1 MSRRPTAP
9 PPTIEGYRYL
19 KHLGTGGF
27 ANVYLYEQDRPR
39 RRVAIK
45 VLMSDL
51 LTETAKR
58 SFEAEANLMAQL
70 SSHPYI
76 VTIYEA
82 NITADNHFYLAM
94 EYCSRPSL
102 DERYKA
108 GRLGL
113 EEALSLGIQ
122 VASAVETAHRS
133 GIAHRDIK
141 PANILT
147 TDYNRPA
154 LTDFGISGTTDSL
167 EDEDQGMSI
176 PWSPPEALRGG
187 RTDGIPMD
195 IWALGAT
202 VYTLLAGRSP
212 FVLPAGSNSQRE
224 LIDRIESSP
233 LKPTGRADV
242 PAAME
247 QALATA
253 MAKSPEARYASAY
266 EFALALQRVQS
277 ELNFATTEFEVLEE
291 TVVQPEVG
299 EDSNSTRVRSVVSIS
314 PDGRPTPHPVSDRP
328 VGDAGLLPPTAATA
342 GSPSFMTEGRDGST
356 RGEWTGKTFLRGADP
371 ATVAEHPPGP
381 PTSTKRRNRLV
392 TAAVVVA
399 VAAVAAVG
407 AGAVLNGT
415 AEPEPEVPAFT
426 QPPPDASAGL
436 EANVPP
442 PEGLSGVPE
451 GSEVV
456 FTWVNPDQREG
467 DLYIWRTV
475 TATEEGEPVRTL
487 EPRAVVQAEGAGEV
501 CIEVQV
507 VRLNGKASDPAAACS
522 PEQ

>member
-1 MSRRPTAP
+1 MSRRATAP
-9 PPTIEGYRYL
+9 PPVIEGYRYL
-19 KHLGTGGF
+19 QHLGTGGF

-39 RRVAIK
+39 RKVAIK

-51 LTETAKR
+51 LTESAKR

-82 NITADNHFYLAM
+82 NITPDNHFYLAM

-102 DERYKA
+102 DFRYKA

-154 LTDFGISGTTDSL
+154 LTDFGISGTTDPL
-167 EDEDQGMSI
+167 EGEDQGMSI

-187 RTDGIPMD
+187 RTDGIPID

-212 FVLPAGSNSQRE
+212 FVLPGGGNSQRE

-253 MAKSPEARYASAY
+253 MAKSPGARYASAY
-266 EFALALQRVQS
+266 DFALALQRVQS
-277 ELNFATTEFEVLEE
+277 ELNFATTDFEVLEE
-291 TVVQPEVG
+291 TVAPPEAG

-314 PDGRPTPHPVSDRP
+314 PDGTPGPKLVTPVPQGVRGLTDRDRDRDSD
-328 VGDAGLLPPTAATA
+328 GDGA
-342 GSPSFMTEGRDGST
+342 EGRAT
-356 RGEWTGKTFLRGADP
+356 RGEWTGRTFLRGADP
-371 ATVAEHPPGP
+371 ATVPEHPDGP
-381 PTSTKRRNRLV
+381 QHGTGKGRKWLATG
-392 TAAVVVA
+392 AVVVA
-399 VAAVAAVG
+399 LAAAVAVG
-407 AGAVLNGT
+407 TSAVLNG
-415 AEPEPEVPAFT
+415 AEEPDEDPTAFT

-436 EANVPP
+436 EANVPA
-442 PEGLSGVPE
+442 PESLSGASE
-451 GSEVV
+451 GSQVV
-456 FTWVNPDQREG
+456 FTWTNPDQREG

-487 EPRAVVQAEGAGEV
+487 EMRAEVDPAEGGEV